1 MVVHALCST
10 PIKLNGKTQF
20 PQEPP
25 DPLPDPLPVVVVVGE
40 DVDDPED
47 DELPREP
54 PDPLPVVVVFIE
66 DVDDPEDD
74 VEDDPED
81 PGGEQVLAPVS
92 WESIQ
97 FLKWLT

>member
-10 PIKLNGKTQF
+10 PIKLNGKTQL
-20 PQEPP
+20 PQDPP

-40 DVDDPED
+40 DVDDPD
-47 DELPREP
+47 A
-54 PDPLPVVVVFIE
+54 
-66 DVDDPEDD
+66 D

-81 PGGEQVLAPVS
+81 PGGEHVLAPVS
-92 WESIQ
+92 WELIQ

>member
-1 MVVHALCST
+1 MHISNLGWTHVD
-10 PIKLNGKTQF
+10 PKIEKTQL
-20 PQEPP
+20 PREPP
-25 DPLPDPLPVVVVVGE
+25 DPL
-40 DVDDPED
+40 
-47 DELPREP
+47 

-74 VEDDPED
+74 VKDDPED

>member
-10 PIKLNGKTQF
+10 PIKLNGKTQL

-25 DPLPDPLPVVVVVGE
+25 DPDPLPVVVVVG
-40 DVDDPED
+40 
-47 DELPREP
+47 
-54 PDPLPVVVVFIE
+54 E

-92 WESIQ
+92 RELIQ

>member
-1 MVVHALCST
+1 MLRKRKK
-10 PIKLNGKTQF
+10 IEKTQ
-20 PQEPP
+20 
-25 DPLPDPLPVVVVVGE
+25 
-40 DVDDPED
+40 
-47 DELPREP
+47 LPREP
-54 PDPLPVVVVFIE
+54 PVPLPDPLPVVVVFIE

-74 VEDDPED
+74 VKDDPED

>member
-10 PIKLNGKTQF
+10 PIKLNGKTQL
-20 PQEPP
+20 PQDPP

-47 DELPREP
+47 D
-54 PDPLPVVVVFIE
+54 VK
-66 DVDDPEDD
+66 
-74 VEDDPED
+74 DDPED